1 LRAFFFFIPD
11 HTFYTNGRQSGTIVP
26 RFGSL
31 AECRSAIDEKQK
43 QLEAIHKKQYANML
57 QNNASEVDALEKEY
71 KATQQA
77 IDSLKTGMGEV
88 MGANVHGK
96 SGNQLLGGT
105 DDTLRSPG
113 HGRPQ
118 FAASDTAAH
127 VTGLDDKA
135 EYPPEPQ
142 APPQVED
149 IPAWEDKVEQDKQE
163 AEKKAAEK
171 ALWKDSGYADFF
183 RGQREEDA
191 GVKANEKSKAD
202 KINKDITDTT
212 VQSAIE
218 SAVDET
224 GGYLL
229 KKTEK
234 GALEYVAEGI
244 PYVGMVFDCF
254 GQYFASEDAKTALL
268 ENYVNFGANLW
279 NQQND
284 KEYRDALV
292 WSPMSTFDCDQ
303 EFLDRALELQ
313 NELEIAGI
321 AGYPDCTGMYW
332 DDIVEDDRQ
341 TKEYNRQHPEDQ
353 KESKLDFLTTWVTN
367 MSNPAFKDFTY
378 EVYVPYGKIAVDS
391 WITIYFGNWGMN
403 E

>member
-1 LRAFFFFIPD
+1 
-11 HTFYTNGRQSGTIVP
+11 
-26 RFGSL
+26 
-31 AECRSAIDEKQK
+31 
-43 QLEAIHKKQYANML
+43 
-57 QNNASEVDALEKEY
+57 
-71 KATQQA
+71 
-77 IDSLKTGMGEV
+77 
-88 MGANVHGK
+88 
-96 SGNQLLGGT
+96 
-105 DDTLRSPG
+105 
-113 HGRPQ
+113 
-118 FAASDTAAH
+118 
-127 VTGLDDKA
+127 
-135 EYPPEPQ
+135 
-142 APPQVED
+142 
-149 IPAWEDKVEQDKQE
+149 
-163 AEKKAAEK
+163 
-171 ALWKDSGYADFF
+171 
-183 RGQREEDA
+183 
-191 GVKANEKSKAD
+191 
-202 KINKDITDTT
+202 
-212 VQSAIE
+212 
-218 SAVDET
+218 
-224 GGYLL
+224 
-229 KKTEK
+229 
-234 GALEYVAEGI
+234 
-244 PYVGMVFDCF
+244 MVFDCF